1 MRYDVREIMCNVMQS
16 ARGCVCYVFSTMYG
30 LRVFIANND
39 NLRECY
45 VCMYTCMFVCK
56 QICMYLCTGLY
67 VCMQVCTNVCMHVC
81 TQDVNTHM
89 PTA

>member
-1 MRYDVREIMCNVMQS
+1 MGNVMHS
-16 ARGCVCYVFSTMYG
+16 ARGCGCYVFSTMYG
-30 LRVFIANND
+30 LRVFIANNDND

-67 VCMQVCTNVCMHVC
+67 VCMQVCTNVCEHVC
-81 TQDVNTHM
+81 TQDVKTHM